1 MRVSL
6 FLTIISISL
15 LKTLMWLWLYG
26 NEAVS
31 DAERICMTTRRM
43 LNVPLKSLGTREQ
56 AQLMR
61 LLLAAAAVFE

>member
-1 MRVSL
+1 M
-6 FLTIISISL
+6 
-15 LKTLMWLWLYG
+15 
-26 NEAVS
+26 S